1 MTGSE
6 LEDAVAVLR
15 RGGLVAMP
23 TETVYGLAA
32 DAANPEAVARIFEA
46 KGRPRFNPL
55 IAHVSSMVMAR
66 GEAEF
71 CETSHQ
77 LAETFWPGPLTLVLP
92 VETSTGT
99 VCELARAGIP
109 TLALRMPDHA
119 LALELTAHFGGPLV
133 APSANPSGRLSP
145 TQAGHVR
152 EGLGDKVDLILD
164 GGPCRV
170 GLEST
175 IVSVAA
181 GGITLL
187 REGAVS
193 AEAIAEATGQYPS
206 SSAGDPDRPSAPGQL
221 LAHYAPRAP
230 LRMNAA
236 STQGDELLI
245 GFGAVSGVLSLSE
258 TGDLIEAAANLFAH
272 LHTADAMGRPI
283 AVAPVPDTGLGRAI
297 NDRLRR
303 AAQAQTTTSGLP
315 VSGD

>member
-55 IAHVSSMVMAR
+55 IAHVSSMDMAR

-71 CETSHQ
+71 CETSRQ

-92 VETSTGT
+92 VETGKGT
-99 VCELARAGIP
+99 VCDLARAGLP

-119 LALELTAHFGGPLV
+119 VALELIANFSGPLV

-152 EGLGDKVDLILD
+152 EGLGDRVDRVLD

-175 IVSVAA
+175 IVSVSD
-181 GGITLL
+181 GEITLL

-193 AEAIAEATGQYPS
+193 AEAIARVTGQHPS
-206 SSAGDPDRPSAPGQL
+206 LSASNPDRPSAPGQL
-221 LAHYAPRAP
+221 LAHYAPNAP
-230 LRMNAA
+230 LRLNALSA
-236 STQGDELLI
+236 EGHELLI
-245 GFGAVSGVLSLSE
+245 GFGPIKGEISLSP
-258 TGDLIEAAANLFAH
+258 GADLIEAAANLFAQ
-272 LHTADAMGRPI
+272 LHTADASGRPI
-283 AVAPVPDTGLGRAI
+283 AVAPVPDEGLGRAI

-303 AAQAQTTTSGLP
+303 AAAAHRPGT
-315 VSGD
+315 